1 MKKVLW
7 VILLMAFMAAC
18 QGNDETSRT
27 VDMYNSSGDMI
38 GTVKLTEGD
47 SGVDFKVKLE
57 GLEPGY
63 HGIHVHEYPKC
74 DQPDFTTAGS
84 HFNPSGNEHGLM
96 HPEGSHLGDLPNI
109 EADSGGLVNAE
120 LMLPEATLMEGKKS
134 LLAGECTS
142 LVIHEKKDDGVS
154 QPGGESGA
162 RIACGLIAKDEKQS
176 SETPTD
182 PTDLNEEQQEK

>member
-7 VILLMAFMAAC
+7 VVLFMFFITAC
-18 QGNDETSRT
+18 QETDQTSRT

-38 GTVKLTEGD
+38 GTVQLTEGD
-47 SGVDFKVKLE
+47 GGVDFKVELE
-57 GLEPGY
+57 GLDPGY

-84 HFNPSGNEHGLM
+84 HFNPDGNEHGLM

-109 EADSGGLVNAE
+109 EADPDGLVEAE
-120 LMLPEATLMEGKKS
+120 LMLPEATLMDGKKS
-134 LLAGECTS
+134 LLDGEGTS
-142 LVIHEKKDDGVS
+142 LVIHEGQDDGVS

-162 RIACGLIAKDEKQS
+162 RIVCGIIATDEKES
-176 SETPTD
+176 AETPTD
-182 PTDLNEEQQEK
+182 PTNFNEDQGE